1 MSAQVSLELHHRIS
15 QFLFHEASLL
25 DDWKFRDWLAQLD
38 EEIRYTMRTTV
49 NAQTRDRRKGVQPPT
64 TWIFNDTKDQLE
76 RRIARLETGMAWA
89 EEPPSRTRH
98 LISNCQISETDIPN
112 VFAVRVNYLLYRAQ
126 KERDETFYVG
136 TRFDKVRRLED
147 DNWRLLERDI
157 VLDQAVITSHN
168 AECTVLMNRIY
179 ACPVADVPEGEALRI
194 DTSPVIALFNVGGE
208 FYAINDRC
216 SHGNASMSEGYLE
229 DDATVECPLH
239 AASFCLKTGK
249 ALCLPATDPLT
260 TYPVHVEGGDIFID
274 LPEAQP

>member
-64 TWIFNDTKDQLE
+64 TGFLMTPKTSWSGESPVWKRHGL
-76 RRIARLETGMAWA
+76 A

-126 KERDETFYVG
+126 KSAM
-136 TRFDKVRRLED
+136 KHSM
-147 DNWRLLERDI
+147 LER
-157 VLDQAVITSHN
+157 VSTKFAVWKMT
-168 AECTVLMNRIY
+168 TG
-179 ACPVADVPEGEALRI
+179 ACWNGI
-194 DTSPVIALFNVGGE
+194 SSG
-208 FYAINDRC
+208 
-216 SHGNASMSEGYLE
+216 SSGNHF
-229 DDATVECPLH
+229 P
-239 AASFCLKTGK
+239 
-249 ALCLPATDPLT
+249 
-260 TYPVHVEGGDIFID
+260 
-274 LPEAQP
+274 

>member
-168 AECTVLMNRIY
+168 LSVLFLMNRIY

>member
-98 LISNCQISETDIPN
+98 LISKNAYGVTESSH
-112 VFAVRVNYLLYRAQ
+112 L
-126 KERDETFYVG
+126 VG
-136 TRFDKVRRLED
+136 H
-147 DNWRLLERDI
+147 
-157 VLDQAVITSHN
+157 Q
-168 AECTVLMNRIY
+168 
-179 ACPVADVPEGEALRI
+179 
-194 DTSPVIALFNVGGE
+194 
-208 FYAINDRC
+208 
-216 SHGNASMSEGYLE
+216 
-229 DDATVECPLH
+229 
-239 AASFCLKTGK
+239 
-249 ALCLPATDPLT
+249 LPARDRKS
-260 TYPVHVEGGDIFID
+260 VV
-274 LPEAQP
+274 

>member
-49 NAQTRDRRKGVQPPT
+49 NAQTRDRRKGVQPPA

-168 AECTVLMNRIY
+168 LSVL
-179 ACPVADVPEGEALRI
+179 
-194 DTSPVIALFNVGGE
+194 F
-208 FYAINDRC
+208 
-216 SHGNASMSEGYLE
+216 
-229 DDATVECPLH
+229 
-239 AASFCLKTGK
+239 
-249 ALCLPATDPLT
+249 
-260 TYPVHVEGGDIFID
+260 
-274 LPEAQP
+274 